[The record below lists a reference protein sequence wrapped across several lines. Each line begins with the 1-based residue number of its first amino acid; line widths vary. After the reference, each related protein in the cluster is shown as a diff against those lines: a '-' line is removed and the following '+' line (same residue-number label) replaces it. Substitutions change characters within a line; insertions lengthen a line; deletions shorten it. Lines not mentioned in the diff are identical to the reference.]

1 MKIEEIKELIRA
13 MDESSL
19 GALEYTEDGVS
30 LSIRRG
36 GAEQVSGKA
45 LSIPE
50 SAGTTGVKRAEMQAE
65 PSEKPYAEGEK
76 TASKASDKTPE
87 PDRVITSPLVGTFYA
102 AASPEGQVLG
112 IIEAMKLMNE
122 VESDMDGRIEAIL
135 VENGQMVE
143 FGQPL
148 FRIS

>member
-50 SAGTTGVKRAEMQAE
+50 SAGTTGVKRAEMQA
-65 PSEKPYAEGEK
+65 
-76 TASKASDKTPE
+76 
-87 PDRVITSPLVGTFYA
+87 
-102 AASPEGQVLG
+102 
-112 IIEAMKLMNE
+112 
-122 VESDMDGRIEAIL
+122 
-135 VENGQMVE
+135 
-143 FGQPL
+143 
-148 FRIS
+148 